1 MVDNVLLLDENVLF
15 THHIQSSKACFDIN
29 VDIIYRLL
37 L

>member
-1 MVDNVLLLDENVLF
+1 MADNVLFLDENVLC
-15 THHIQSSKACFDIN
+15 THHIQSSKACFDIS